1 MKSIIVLNFLMFFSF
16 VSFGQLRDTTIEIQ
30 NKKEDSSI
38 IESQVTIPEYSR
50 KLKFSRLELFTTAE

>member
-1 MKSIIVLNFLMFFSF
+1 MLFTQF
-16 VSFGQLRDTTIEIQ
+16 EIQ